1 MSEELEQ
8 LVAESEQ
15 RIAEAQAAEQD
26 LITRLGELGLSEMWQ
41 KVRTR
46 IHCEKFLQSRTGKKV
61 IDRLMRTITDAQS
74 EWLLASDPTS
84 KEVIE
89 AHRRA
94 TSAHMAIFAL
104 DEILADGGQAEAD
117 LIRIEQETGE

>member
-1 MSEELEQ
+1 MSEELDQ

-26 LITRLGELGLSEMWQ
+26 LLKSLGELGLTEVWK

-46 IHCEKFLQSRTGKKV
+46 LHCERFIESRTGKKV
-61 IDRLMRTITDAQS
+61 VDRLMRTITDAQN
-74 EWLLASDPTS
+74 EWLLASDPAS
-84 KEVIE
+84 KEVVE

-94 TSAHMAIFAL
+94 TAAHMAIFAL
-104 DEILADGGQAEAD
+104 DEILADGGEAEAD
-117 LIRIEQETGE
+117 LIRIEQEMGE

>member
-1 MSEELEQ
+1 MSEEIEQ

-15 RIAEAQAAEQD
+15 RIAEAQRAEAD
-26 LITRLGELGLSEMWQ
+26 LLEHLKNLGLTEVWQ
-41 KVRTR
+41 KVRAR
-46 IHCEKFLQSRTGKKV
+46 LHCERFLESRTGKTV
-61 IDRLMRTITDAQS
+61 VDRLIRTITDAQN

-94 TSAHMAIFAL
+94 TAAHMAIFAL
-104 DEILADGGQAEAD
+104 DEILADGGEAEAD
-117 LIRIEQETGE
+117 LIRIEQELGE